1 MKKNLFKVVG
11 LLLIALINVTRIIAQ
26 DSSYSSSVTPPLF
39 TGTSEFRT
47 WSFGLQGGTIM
58 PFSVFGGKTTFS
70 KGLQNVEY
78 GAYLKYQASHAFGIQ
93 LDAFRGT
100 LEGNNDKNYGGIP
113 PVSPYSSFKTELNW
127 AASISAVYTL
137 GNINW
142 SFMSTTMQPYISL
155 GLGFA
160 NLKPTTTNYAGL
172 IESRQPEA
180 EVTDLFIPLGFGIK
194 THFSKTVNLDLG
206 YTTAFVDASNV
217 EGYMKAPYFGS
228 KFSYAHVGF
237 EFALGKKSK
246 PQLSRHNPPAQLYK
260 KMTDNDYIIRALLAT
275 SEVNA
280 QKNATEINRL
290 KDEHAKMKLDTD
302 NDGVSDLFDKCPGT
316 VYGIKVD
323 GSGCALPLLTKDT
336 VTKVYNN
343 TTYIIT
349 EEDKKIA
356 KDAVSN
362 LEFEFGKSVIREK
375 SLPYLNK
382 VANLLIKKSISLK
395 LGGHTDNIGS
405 ENANMH
411 LSKDRAESVKKY
423 LVAQGANISLIEAVG
438 YGETQPIATNKT
450 SVGRQNNRRVEFT
463 LY

>member
-1 MKKNLFKVVG
+1 M
-11 LLLIALINVTRIIAQ
+11 
-26 DSSYSSSVTPPLF
+26 
-39 TGTSEFRT
+39 
-47 WSFGLQGGTIM
+47 M
-58 PFSVFGGKTTFS
+58 PFSVFGGKTAFS
-70 KGLQNVEY
+70 KGLQNVAY
-78 GAYLKYQASHAFGIQ
+78 GVNVKYQASHAFGFQ

-100 LEGNNDKNYGGIP
+100 LEGNNDKNYGGIL

-127 AASISAVYTL
+127 AASLSAVYTL

-142 SFMSTTMQPYISL
+142 LFMKTSMQPYLSL

-160 NLKPTTTNYAGL
+160 NLTPTTTNYVGL

-180 EVTDLFIPLGFGIK
+180 EVTDMFIPLGFGVK
-194 THFSKTVNLDLG
+194 THLSKTVNLDLG

-217 EGYMKAPYFGS
+217 EGYSKVPFFGS
-228 KFSYAHVGF
+228 KFSYAHAGL
-237 EFALGKKSK
+237 EFAIGNKNK

-260 KMTDNDYIIRALLAT
+260 KMSDNDYIIRALLAT

-280 QKNATEINRL
+280 QKNAEEIKRL
-290 KDEHAKMKLDTD
+290 KEDHLKMKMDTD

-316 VYGIKVD
+316 KYGVKVD
-323 GSGCALPLLTKDT
+323 GSGCALPLTIKDT
-336 VTKVYNN
+336 ITKVYNN

-362 LEFEFGKSVIREK
+362 LEFEFGKSIIREK

-382 VANLLIKKSISLK
+382 VANLLMKKNISLK
-395 LGGHTDNIGS
+395 LGGHTDNLGS
-405 ENANMH
+405 ENANMN

-423 LVAQGANISLIEAVG
+423 LVAQGANSSLIEAVG

-450 SVGRQNNRRVEFT
+450 AGGRQVNRRVEFT

>member
-1 MKKNLFKVVG
+1 MKKNLLKIVG
-11 LLLIALINVTRIIAQ
+11 LLFVAMINVNVTNAQ
-26 DSSYSSSVTPPLF
+26 DVNLAATTPPLF
-39 TGTSEFRT
+39 SGTNGFRT
-47 WSFGLQGGTIM
+47 WSFGLQGGTMM
-58 PFSVFGGKTTFS
+58 PFSVFGGKTAFS
-70 KGLQNVEY
+70 KGLQNVSY
-78 GAYLKYQASHAFGIQ
+78 GVNVKYQASHAFGLQ

-100 LEGNNDKNYGGIP
+100 LEGNNDKNYGGIL
-113 PVSPYSSFKTELNW
+113 PVSPFSSFKTELNW
-127 AASISAVYTL
+127 AASLSAVYTL

-142 SFMSTTMQPYISL
+142 LFMKTSMQPYLSL

-160 NLKPTTTNYAGL
+160 NLTPTTTNDAGL

-180 EVTDLFIPLGFGIK
+180 EVTDMFIPLGFGVK
-194 THFSKTVNLDLG
+194 THLSKTVNLDLG

-217 EGYMKAPYFGS
+217 EGYMKVPFFGS
-228 KFSYAHVGF
+228 KFSYAHAGL
-237 EFALGKKSK
+237 EFAIGNKNK

-260 KMTDNDYIIRALLAT
+260 KMSDNDYIIRALLAT

-280 QKNATEINRL
+280 QKNTDEIKRL
-290 KDEHAKMKLDTD
+290 KEDHVKMKMDTD

-316 VYGIKVD
+316 IYGVKVD
-323 GSGCALPLLTKDT
+323 GSGCALPILVKDT
-336 VTKVYNN
+336 ITKVYNN

-362 LEFEFGKSVIREK
+362 LEFEFGKSIIREK

-382 VANLLIKKSISLK
+382 VANLLMKKNISLK
-395 LGGHTDNIGS
+395 LGGHTDNVGS
-405 ENANMH
+405 ENANMN

-423 LVAQGANISLIEAVG
+423 LVGLGANSSLIEAVG

-450 SVGRQNNRRVEFT
+450 AVGRQNNRRVEFT

>member
-1 MKKNLFKVVG
+1 MKKNLLKIVG
-11 LLLIALINVTRIIAQ
+11 LLFVAMINVNVTNAQ
-26 DSSYSSSVTPPLF
+26 ETNLAASTPLLF
-39 TGTSEFRT
+39 TGTNGFRT
-47 WSFGLQGGTIM
+47 WSFGLQGGTMM
-58 PFSVFGGKTTFS
+58 PFSVFGGKTAFS
-70 KGLQNVEY
+70 KGLQNISY
-78 GAYLKYQASHAFGIQ
+78 GVNVKYQASHAFGLQ

-100 LEGNNDKNYGGIP
+100 LEGNNDQNYGGIL

-127 AASISAVYTL
+127 AASLSAVYTL

-142 SFMSTTMQPYISL
+142 LFMKTSMQPYLSL

-160 NLKPTTTNYAGL
+160 NLTPTTTNDAGL

-180 EVTDLFIPLGFGIK
+180 EVTDMFIPLGFGVK
-194 THFSKTVNLDLG
+194 THLSKTVNLDLG

-217 EGYMKAPYFGS
+217 EGYMKVPFFGS
-228 KFSYAHVGF
+228 KFSYAHAGL
-237 EFALGKKSK
+237 EFAIGNKNK
-246 PQLSRHNPPAQLYK
+246 PQLSSHNPPAQLYK
-260 KMTDNDYIIRALLAT
+260 KMSDNDYIIRALLAT

-280 QKNATEINRL
+280 QKNTDEIKRL
-290 KDEHAKMKLDTD
+290 KEDHVKMKMDTD

-316 VYGIKVD
+316 TYGVKVD
-323 GSGCALPLLTKDT
+323 GSGCALPLSIKDT
-336 VTKVYNN
+336 ITKVYNN

-362 LEFEFGKSVIREK
+362 LEFEFGKSIIREK

-382 VANLLIKKSISLK
+382 VANLLMKKNISLK
-395 LGGHTDNIGS
+395 LGGHTDNVGS
-405 ENANMH
+405 ENANMN

-423 LVAQGANISLIEAVG
+423 LVGQGANSSLIEAVG
-438 YGETQPIATNKT
+438 YGETQPIATNK
-450 SVGRQNNRRVEFT
+450 SAVGRQKNRRVEFT

>member
-1 MKKNLFKVVG
+1 MKKNFLKIAALF
-11 LLLIALINVTRIIAQ
+11 LFALINVNEMNAQ
-26 DSSYSSSVTPPLF
+26 DANFGTTTTPPLF
-39 TGTSEFRT
+39 TGTKEFRT
-47 WSFGLQGGTIM
+47 WSFGLQGGTMM
-58 PFSVFGGKTTFS
+58 PFSVLGGKTAFS
-70 KGLQNVEY
+70 KGLQNVSY
-78 GAYLKYQASHAFGIQ
+78 GVNLKYQASHAFGIQ

-100 LEGNNDKNYGGIP
+100 LEGNNEKNYGGIL
-113 PVSPYSSFKTELNW
+113 PVSPFSSFKTELNW

-142 SFMSTTMQPYISL
+142 SFMSPTMQPYLSL

-160 NLKPTTTNYAGL
+160 NLTPTTTNYAGL
-172 IESRQPEA
+172 TESRQPEA
-180 EVTDLFIPLGFGIK
+180 DVTDMFIPLGFGIK
-194 THFSKTVNLDLG
+194 THLSKTINLDLG

-217 EGYMKAPYFGS
+217 EGYMKAPFFGS
-228 KFSYAHVGF
+228 KFSYAHAGF
-237 EFALGKKSK
+237 EFAIGNKRK

-275 SEVNA
+275 SEVNT
-280 QKNATEINRL
+280 QKNVNEINRL
-290 KDEHAKMKLDTD
+290 KEEHTKMKMDTD

-316 VYGIKVD
+316 EIGVKVD
-323 GSGCALPLLTKDT
+323 GSGCALPASTKDT
-336 VTKVYNN
+336 ITKVYNN

-362 LEFEFGKSVIREK
+362 LEFEFGKSIIREK

-382 VANLLIKKSISLK
+382 VANLLVKKNISLK
-395 LGGHTDNIGS
+395 LGGHTDNVGS
-405 ENANMH
+405 ENANMN

-423 LVAQGANISLIEAVG
+423 LLSQGANSSLIEAVG
-438 YGETQPIATNKT
+438 YGENQPIATNK
-450 SVGRQNNRRVEFT
+450 SAAGRQINRRVEFT